1 MSIRYKVVN
10 TDRTSCFV
18 GWGTDPCKYTLTYKK
33 GEIIDTYPGTIG
45 IFVFKKRKDAK
56 TFMNFNKVHKGLF
69 KENHK
74 YYNWMIIKVLGIGK
88 GHPMPIRPTN
98 FDNHSIRLLGSY
110 KDVFLKTCTSKKK
123 TWKFL
128 NHNNLQHSSF
138 KTKDD
143 GTILYQSVKVLT

>member
-1 MSIRYKVVN
+1 MIRYKVV

-18 GWGTDPCKYTLTYKK
+18 GWGTDPCNPCKYTLTYKK

-45 IFVFKKRKDAK
+45 IFVFKNKTDAL
-56 TFMNFNKVHKGLF
+56 NFI
-69 KENHK
+69 ED
-74 YYNWMIIKVLGIGK
+74 YSERNWMIIKVLGIGK